1 MAVMAGVLD
10 ETRRRTL
17 EALCDTIVPSVPYD
31 GDDETVRACPNLQ
44 DAQVVAY
51 FLHLRVRKP

>member
-17 EALCDTIVPSVPYD
+17 EALCDTIVPSVQYD
-31 GDDETVRACPNLQ
+31 GDDETVAG
-44 DAQVVAY
+44 
-51 FLHLRVRKP
+51 LHSGA